1 MSRGTP
7 QPFPPRPGDL
17 KAPGQVARGKAMVR
31 FYTRQGDRGE
41 TGLLG
46 GARVGKDSL
55 RVEVYGNVDE
65 LSSHLGLA
73 ESRLDPSLRDVLE
86 ILVRLQDELFMLG
99 AELATPK
106 GAELPARRIE
116 DHHVQRLEAELD
128 RLSAPLGTLE
138 SFVLPRG
145 TEAAAELHVTRTVA
159 RRTERSLV
167 RLAREEPPREVLLR
181 YLNRLSDLLFAL
193 ALTVNRAA
201 GFVERPPDHNR

>member
-1 MSRGTP
+1 
-7 QPFPPRPGDL
+7 
-17 KAPGQVARGKAMVR
+17 MVR
-31 FYTRQGDRGE
+31 FYTRQGDQGE

-46 GARVGKDSL
+46 GARVGKDAL

-65 LSSHLGLA
+65 LASHLGLV
-73 ESRLDPSLRDVLE
+73 ESRLDRSLKDVTE

-106 GAELPARRIE
+106 GAKLPVRRIE
-116 DHHVQRLEAELD
+116 ERHVQRLEEELD
-128 RLSAPLGTLE
+128 RLSAPIGALG

-145 TEAAAELHVTRTVA
+145 TEAAAELHVARTVA
-159 RRTERSLV
+159 RRAERSLV
-167 RLAREEPPREVLLR
+167 RLAREETLREVLLC

-201 GFVERPPDHNR
+201 GFVERPPDYSR